1 VKFFRGSDDEAGA
14 GDGAEFSEEG
24 GVHGWTLREGYY
36 EKAASGG

>member
-1 VKFFRGSDDEAGA
+1 VEFFGGSDDSARA
-14 GDGAEFSEEG
+14 GDGAELGEEG